1 MGDTTSGVTVSHM
14 LSQLDTFAGLAASV
28 CVGSVRAVSSSVR
41 AVGGKGKRPLRVG
54 ATPVPHAE
62 ILDFVREPLAACD
75 IDLQIEIFESFDE
88 PNDLLAAGRLHAN
101 FFQYLP
107 FLDDF
112 NRRTGNGLVP
122 VAPVHIEP
130 FGLYS
135 TSIADLDGIPD
146 YAEVA
151 LPSDPVNVD
160 RSLVMLDELGLI
172 ECRPARGGL
181 ATAGDVR
188 SNPRR
193 LVFKELTSWLLG
205 DVREDFDTGGRS
217 GAGAGLVFLF
227 GNQAMEW
234 GVDTG
239 SALHCDRGNPAY
251 AEYLVARPDNHGGSS
266 VRALAEALNCESTRE
281 FISSTYAGQVL
292 AAF

>member
-1 MGDTTSGVTVSHM
+1 MRGVG
-14 LSQLDTFAGLAASV
+14 A
-28 CVGSVRAVSSSVR
+28 
-41 AVGGKGKRPLRVG
+41 KGKQPLRVG

-62 ILDFVREPLAACD
+62 ILDFVRDALTACD

-88 PNDLLAAGRLHAN
+88 PNDLLVAGRLHAN

-112 NRRTGNGLVP
+112 NRRTGNRLTP
-122 VAPVHIEP
+122 VVPVHIEP

-135 TSIADLDGIPD
+135 ASIPNLDAIPD

-160 RSLVMLDELGLI
+160 RSLVMLDRLGLI
-172 ECRPARGGL
+172 EC
-181 ATAGDVR
+181 TAAHRSLVTVGDVR

-193 LVFKELTSWLLG
+193 LVFTELTSGLLD
-205 DVREDFDTGGRS
+205 DVREDFGTGGRS
-217 GAGAGLVFLF
+217 GAGATVVFLF

-239 SALHCDRGNPAY
+239 SALYCDRGNPAY
-251 AEYLVARPDNHGGSS
+251 AEYLVARPDNCESLGVS
-266 VRALAEALNCESTRE
+266 ALAEALNCESTRD
-281 FISSTYAGQVL
+281 FIEDTYAGQVL

>member
-1 MGDTTSGVTVSHM
+1 M
-14 LSQLDTFAGLAASV
+14 
-28 CVGSVRAVSSSVR
+28 R
-41 AVGGKGKRPLRVG
+41 AVGAKGKRPLRVG

-62 ILDFVREPLAACD
+62 ILDFVREPLAARD

-88 PNDLLAAGRLHAN
+88 PNDLLVGGRLHAN

-112 NRRTGNGLVP
+112 NRCTGNRLVP
-122 VAPVHIEP
+122 VVPVHIEP

-135 TSIADLDGIPD
+135 TSIPDIDSIPD

-160 RSLVMLDELGLI
+160 RSLMMLDRLGVV
-172 ECRPARGGL
+172 ECAPARRSL
-181 ATAGDVR
+181 ATVGDVR

-205 DVREDFDTGGRS
+205 GVREDFDV
-217 GAGAGLVFLF
+217 VFLF
-227 GNQAMEW
+227 GNQAMVW
-234 GVDTG
+234 GVDSG
-239 SALHCDRGNPAY
+239 GALYCDRGNPAY
-251 AEYLVARPDNHGGSS
+251 AEYLVARQDNRESFG
-266 VRALAEALNCESTRE
+266 VRTLAQSLNAEATRE
-281 FISSTYAGQVL
+281 FITGTYGGQVL

>member
-1 MGDTTSGVTVSHM
+1 
-14 LSQLDTFAGLAASV
+14 
-28 CVGSVRAVSSSVR
+28 VR
-41 AVGGKGKRPLRVG
+41 AVGAKGKLPLRVG

-62 ILDFVREPLAACD
+62 ILDYVREPLAARD
-75 IDLQIEIFESFDE
+75 IDLQIEVFESFDE
-88 PNDLLAAGRLHAN
+88 PNDLLVAGRLHAN

-112 NRRTGNGLVP
+112 NRRTGNRLVP
-122 VAPVHIEP
+122 VVPVHIEP

-135 TSIADLDGIPD
+135 TWIPHLDAIPE

-160 RSLVMLDELGLI
+160 RSLVMLDQLGLI
-172 ECRPARGGL
+172 ECAPARRSL
-181 ATAGDVR
+181 ATVADIR

-205 DVREDFDTGGRS
+205 DVRADFDV
-217 GAGAGLVFLF
+217 VFLF

-251 AEYLVARPDNHGGSS
+251 AEYLVARPDNCESS
-266 VRALAEALNCESTRE
+266 AIGALAEALNCEATRG
-281 FISSTYAGQVL
+281 FITDTYAGQVL

>member
-1 MGDTTSGVTVSHM
+1 M
-14 LSQLDTFAGLAASV
+14 
-28 CVGSVRAVSSSVR
+28 R

-62 ILDFVREPLAACD
+62 ILDFVREPLAASD

-88 PNDLLAAGRLHAN
+88 PNDLLVAGRLHAN

-112 NRRTGNGLVP
+112 NRRTGNRLVP

-135 TSIADLDGIPD
+135 TTIGSLEMIPD

-151 LPSDPVNVD
+151 LPSDSVNVD
-160 RSLVMLDELGLI
+160 RSLVILHELGLI
-172 ECRPARGGL
+172 ECHRRRRGL
-181 ATAGDVR
+181 ATVGDVR
-188 SNPRR
+188 ANPRR

-205 DVREDFDTGGRS
+205 DMREDFDV
-217 GAGAGLVFLF
+217 VFLF

-239 SALHCDRGNPAY
+239 TALHCDRGNPAY
-251 AEYLVARPDNHGGSS
+251 AEYLVSRPDNCESAG
-266 VRALAEALNCESTRE
+266 VRALAEALNDEPTRE
-281 FISSTYAGQVL
+281 FITTTYAGQVL

>member
-1 MGDTTSGVTVSHM
+1 M
-14 LSQLDTFAGLAASV
+14 
-28 CVGSVRAVSSSVR
+28 R
-41 AVGGKGKRPLRVG
+41 AVGAKGKRPLRVG

-62 ILDFVREPLAACD
+62 ILDFVREPLATRD

-88 PNDLLAAGRLHAN
+88 PNDLLVGGKLHAN

-112 NRRTGNGLVP
+112 NRRTGSRLVP
-122 VAPVHIEP
+122 MAPVHIEP

-135 TSIADLDGIPD
+135 TSITDVDAIPD
-146 YAEVA
+146 SAEVA

-160 RSLVMLDELGLI
+160 RSLKMLEALGLI
-172 ECRPARGGL
+172 DCTSVRSSL
-181 ATAGDVR
+181 ATVGDVK

-193 LVFKELTSWLLG
+193 LIFKELTSWLLG
-205 DVREDFDTGGRS
+205 GVREDFDV
-217 GAGAGLVFLF
+217 VFLF

-239 SALHCDRGNPAY
+239 SALFCDRANPAY
-251 AEYLVARPDNHGGSS
+251 AEYLVARPDTCDSFG
-266 VRALAEALNCESTRE
+266 VRALAEALNCASTRE
-281 FISSTYAGQVL
+281 FITGTYAGQVL

>member
-1 MGDTTSGVTVSHM
+1 
-14 LSQLDTFAGLAASV
+14 
-28 CVGSVRAVSSSVR
+28 VSSAVR
-41 AVGGKGKRPLRVG
+41 AVGAKGKRPLRVG

-62 ILDFVREPLAACD
+62 ILDFVREPLASRD

-88 PNDLLAAGRLHAN
+88 PNDLLVARKLHAN

-112 NRRTGNGLVP
+112 NRRTGSRLVP
-122 VAPVHIEP
+122 VVPVHIEP

-135 TSIADLDGIPD
+135 TSIPDVDAIPD

-160 RSLVMLDELGLI
+160 RSLMMLEALGLI
-172 ECRPARGGL
+172 DCGSARGL
-181 ATAGDVR
+181 ATVADVR

-205 DVREDFDTGGRS
+205 GVREDFDV
-217 GAGAGLVFLF
+217 VFLF

-239 SALHCDRGNPAY
+239 SALYCDRANPVY
-251 AEYLVARPDNHGGSS
+251 AEYLVARPDNCDSFA

-281 FISSTYAGQVL
+281 FITSTYAGQVL
-292 AAF
+292 TAF

>member
-14 LSQLDTFAGLAASV
+14 LSQSDTFVGLAAYV

-135 TSIADLDGIPD
+135 TSIAALEAIPD

-172 ECRPARGGL
+172 ECTSTRGGL
-181 ATAGDVR
+181 ATTGDVR

-193 LVFKELTSWLLG
+193 LVFKELTSWQLG
-205 DVREDFDTGGRS
+205 DMRGDFDV
-217 GAGAGLVFLF
+217 VFLF

-251 AEYLVARPDNHGGSS
+251 AEYLVARPDNCESS
-266 VRALAEALNCESTRE
+266 AVRALAEALNCESTRE
-281 FISSTYAGQVL
+281 FITTTYAGQVL

>member
-1 MGDTTSGVTVSHM
+1 
-14 LSQLDTFAGLAASV
+14 
-28 CVGSVRAVSSSVR
+28 VSSSVR
-41 AVGGKGKRPLRVG
+41 GVGTKGKRPLRVG

-62 ILDFVREPLAACD
+62 ILDFVRETLAGRD

-88 PNDLLAAGRLHAN
+88 PNALLVAGRLHAN

-112 NRRTGNGLVP
+112 NRRTGSRLVP

-135 TSIADLDGIPD
+135 TSIRSLDAIPESAD
-146 YAEVA
+146 VA

-172 ECRPARGGL
+172 QCAPAHRSL
-181 ATAGDVR
+181 ATVGDVR
-188 SNPRR
+188 SNPRG
-193 LVFKELTSWLLG
+193 LVFKELTSGLLEG
-205 DVREDFDTGGRS
+205 VREDFGTGGRS
-217 GAGAGLVFLF
+217 GVGENTGGRSGVGENTGGRSGVGESTGGRSGVGESTGASVVFLF

-251 AEYLVARPDNHGGSS
+251 AEYLVARPDNCESFAVG
-266 VRALAEALNCESTRE
+266 ALAEALTCESTRD
-281 FISSTYAGQVL
+281 FITTTYAGQVL

>member
-1 MGDTTSGVTVSHM
+1 
-14 LSQLDTFAGLAASV
+14 
-28 CVGSVRAVSSSVR
+28 VSSSVR
-41 AVGGKGKRPLRVG
+41 GVDTKGKQPLRVG

-62 ILDFVREPLAACD
+62 ILDFVRDRLSARD

-112 NRRTGNGLVP
+112 NRRTGNRLVP
-122 VAPVHIEP
+122 VVPVHIEP

-135 TSIADLDGIPD
+135 TSIRDVDAIPE

-160 RSLVMLDELGLI
+160 RSLVMLDQLGLI
-172 ECRPARGGL
+172 ECAPARRSL
-181 ATAGDVR
+181 ATVSDVR
-188 SNPRR
+188 CNPRR
-193 LVFKELTSWLLG
+193 LLFKELTSWLLG
-205 DVREDFDTGGRS
+205 DAREDFDV
-217 GAGAGLVFLF
+217 VFLF

-239 SALHCDRGNPAY
+239 SALYCDRGNPAY
-251 AEYLVARPDNHGGSS
+251 AEYLVARPDNFESFGVS
-266 VRALAEALNCESTRE
+266 ALAEALNCASTRD
-281 FISSTYAGQVL
+281 FITSTYGGQVL

>member
-1 MGDTTSGVTVSHM
+1 
-14 LSQLDTFAGLAASV
+14 
-28 CVGSVRAVSSSVR
+28 VSSSVR
-41 AVGGKGKRPLRVG
+41 AVGTKGKLPLRVG

-62 ILDFVREPLAACD
+62 ILDHVREPLASCD

-88 PNDLLAAGRLHAN
+88 PNDLLVAGRLHAN

-112 NRRTGNGLVP
+112 NRRTGNRLVP
-122 VAPVHIEP
+122 VVPVHIEP

-135 TSIADLDGIPD
+135 TWIPHLDAIPE

-160 RSLVMLDELGLI
+160 RSLTMLDQLGLI
-172 ECRPARGGL
+172 ECAPARQRL
-181 ATAGDVR
+181 AAVGDIV
-188 SNPRR
+188 SNTRR

-205 DVREDFDTGGRS
+205 SVRADFDV
-217 GAGAGLVFLF
+217 VFLF

-234 GVDTG
+234 GVDIG

-251 AEYLVARPDNHGGSS
+251 AEYLVARPDNHDS
-266 VRALAEALNCESTRE
+266 VPIDALAEALSGESTRQ
-281 FISSTYAGQVL
+281 FITETYAGQVL

>member
-1 MGDTTSGVTVSHM
+1 
-14 LSQLDTFAGLAASV
+14 
-28 CVGSVRAVSSSVR
+28 VSSSVR
-41 AVGGKGKRPLRVG
+41 AVGAKGKRPLRVG

-62 ILDFVREPLAACD
+62 ILDFVREPLASRD

-88 PNDLLAAGRLHAN
+88 PNDLLVARKLHAN

-107 FLDDF
+107 FLHDF
-112 NRRTGNGLVP
+112 NRRTGSRLVP
-122 VAPVHIEP
+122 VVPVHIEP

-135 TSIADLDGIPD
+135 TSIPDVDAIPD

-160 RSLVMLDELGLI
+160 RSLVMLEALGLI
-172 ECRPARGGL
+172 DCAPGRRSL
-181 ATAGDVR
+181 AGVGDVR

-205 DVREDFDTGGRS
+205 GVREDFDV
-217 GAGAGLVFLF
+217 VFLF

-239 SALHCDRGNPAY
+239 SALSCDRANPAY
-251 AEYLVARPDNHGGSS
+251 AEYLVARPDNCESFG

-281 FISSTYAGQVL
+281 FITSTYAGQVL
-292 AAF
+292 TAF

>member
-1 MGDTTSGVTVSHM
+1 
-14 LSQLDTFAGLAASV
+14 LDTFADPPGLAASPG
-28 CVGSVRAVSSSVR
+28 VGSLRAVSSSVR
-41 AVGGKGKRPLRVG
+41 AVGAKGKRPLRVG

-62 ILDFVREPLAACD
+62 ILDFVREPLAARD
-75 IDLQIEIFESFDE
+75 IDLQIEIFESFEE
-88 PNDLLAAGRLHAN
+88 PNDLLVAGRLHAN

-112 NRRTGNGLVP
+112 NRRTGNRLVP
-122 VAPVHIEP
+122 VVPVHIEP

-135 TSIADLDGIPD
+135 SSIPDLGAIPD

-160 RSLVMLDELGLI
+160 RSLMMLDRLGLI
-172 ECRPARGGL
+172 ECAPARRFL
-181 ATAGDVR
+181 ATVGDVR
-188 SNPRR
+188 ANPRR

-205 DVREDFDTGGRS
+205 GVREDFDV
-217 GAGAGLVFLF
+217 VFLF

-239 SALHCDRGNPAY
+239 SSLYCDRGNPAY
-251 AEYLVARPDNHGGSS
+251 AEYLVARADNRESFD
-266 VRALAEALNCESTRE
+266 VRVLAEVLNAEATRE
-281 FISSTYAGQVL
+281 FITNTYAGQVL

>member
-1 MGDTTSGVTVSHM
+1 
-14 LSQLDTFAGLAASV
+14 
-28 CVGSVRAVSSSVR
+28 VSSSVR
-41 AVGGKGKRPLRVG
+41 AVGGRGKRPLRVG

-62 ILDFVREPLAACD
+62 ILDFVREPLAVCD

-88 PNDLLAAGRLHAN
+88 PNDLLVARRLHAK

-112 NRRTGNGLVP
+112 NRRTGNRLVP

-135 TSIADLDGIPD
+135 TSIPDLDAIPD

-160 RSLVMLDELGLI
+160 RSLGMLNQLGLI
-172 ECRPARGGL
+172 ECAPARRGL
-181 ATAGDVR
+181 VSVGDVR

-205 DVREDFDTGGRS
+205 DVREDFDV
-217 GAGAGLVFLF
+217 VFLF

-239 SALHCDRGNPAY
+239 SALYCDRGNPAY
-251 AEYLVARPDNHGGSS
+251 AEYLVARPDNCESLG

-281 FISSTYAGQVL
+281 FITSTYAGQVL

>member
-1 MGDTTSGVTVSHM
+1 M
-14 LSQLDTFAGLAASV
+14 
-28 CVGSVRAVSSSVR
+28 R
-41 AVGGKGKRPLRVG
+41 AVGGRGKRPLRVG

-62 ILDFVREPLAACD
+62 ILDFVREALAVCD
-75 IDLQIEIFESFDE
+75 IDLQIVIFESFDE
-88 PNDLLAAGRLHAN
+88 PNDLLVARRLHAN

-112 NRRTGNGLVP
+112 NRRTGNRLVP

-135 TSIADLDGIPD
+135 SSIPDLDAIPD

-160 RSLVMLDELGLI
+160 RSLVMLNQLGLI
-172 ECRPARGGL
+172 ECAPARRGL
-181 ATAGDVR
+181 VSVGDVR

-205 DVREDFDTGGRS
+205 DVREDFD
-217 GAGAGLVFLF
+217 LVFLF

-239 SALHCDRGNPAY
+239 SALYCDRGNPAY
-251 AEYLVARPDNHGGSS
+251 AEYLVARADNCESIG

-281 FISSTYAGQVL
+281 FITSTYAGQVL

>member
-1 MGDTTSGVTVSHM
+1 
-14 LSQLDTFAGLAASV
+14 
-28 CVGSVRAVSSSVR
+28 VSSSVR
-41 AVGGKGKRPLRVG
+41 AVGGRGKRPLRVG

-62 ILDFVREPLAACD
+62 ILDFVREALAVCD
-75 IDLQIEIFESFDE
+75 IDLQIVIFESFDE
-88 PNDLLAAGRLHAN
+88 PNDLLIARRLHAN

-112 NRRTGNGLVP
+112 NRRTGNRLVP

-135 TSIADLDGIPD
+135 SSIPDLDAIPD

-160 RSLVMLDELGLI
+160 RSLVMLNQLGLI
-172 ECRPARGGL
+172 ECAPARRGL
-181 ATAGDVR
+181 VSVGDVR

-205 DVREDFDTGGRS
+205 DVREDFD
-217 GAGAGLVFLF
+217 LVFLF

-239 SALHCDRGNPAY
+239 SALYCDRGNPAY
-251 AEYLVARPDNHGGSS
+251 AEYLVARPDNCESIG

-281 FISSTYAGQVL
+281 FITSTYAGQVL